1 MDGACEEEAP
11 PRVSKD
17 THHKMP
23 VSVDEDLARAASQS
37 LSMGSSVVTS
47 LQTAACV
54 LPRKLHPALYCNSL
68 GDVAMSQSGS
78 VSGGGVPGFPD
89 FPDCWQ
95 AESSADRS
103 PVKDASMGKKHCRKW
118 KANAAAKRKQRRLV
132 RKAVNNVVPSSGAG
146 KEIKRKLKEER
157 RLRRSG
163 KVKQLQERRRRK
175 REMGSICQGLAS
187 MKC

>member
-1 MDGACEEEAP
+1 M
-11 PRVSKD
+11 S
-17 THHKMP
+17 
-23 VSVDEDLARAASQS
+23 VSVDDDLARATSQS

-47 LQTAACV
+47 IQTAACV

-68 GDVAMSQSGS
+68 GDVAMTQSGS

-103 PVKDASMGKKHCRKW
+103 PARDASMGKKHCRKW

-132 RKAVNNVVPSSGAG
+132 RKAVNTVPSSGAG